1 MTENHLNESE
11 KRNLQ
16 FAQEKAQQ
24 FRGIA
29 SPATV
34 KELQRTAEVLN
45 SFKIPQLNG
54 IIALQEQMRALTAPA
69 REMQEKLNF
78 FTKGITDINRA
89 FSEHLKAI
97 VPDMARFKIEIAQP
111 FSEIIHNF
119 HRSFEPYKGLFKE
132 VFVEL
137 NQQKSFCDECN
148 SKGWV
153 PHPVL
158 YRFFGEKFSSLPEK
172 EQENCI
178 KERWGEFRELLWD
191 RRPQKLMHNGRE
203 ERLRQI
209 INAQG
214 AEGYI
219 AVCRSVHP
227 EIESLA
233 REYVYRDEN
242 FISSLKE
249 AASKSRAKEI
259 NTRVNK
265 LFDEDASPL
274 GGAYIIEMGGIMASR
289 RTRRFF

>member
-1 MTENHLNESE
+1 M
-11 KRNLQ
+11 
-16 FAQEKAQQ
+16 
-24 FRGIA
+24 
-29 SPATV
+29 
-34 KELQRTAEVLN
+34 
-45 SFKIPQLNG
+45 
-54 IIALQEQMRALTAPA
+54 
-69 REMQEKLNF
+69 
-78 FTKGITDINRA
+78 
-89 FSEHLKAI
+89 
-97 VPDMARFKIEIAQP
+97 
-111 FSEIIHNF
+111 
-119 HRSFEPYKGLFKE
+119 GLFKE

-148 SKGWV
+148 SEGWV

-274 GGAYIIEMGGIMASR
+274 GGAYIIEMGGIMACETMSILLTQ
-289 RTRRFF
+289 TRAEYAPLHEEQGDFSKNRHFHAHGVPYTATHKDGINALLLLDIALQAFAPLTDTE